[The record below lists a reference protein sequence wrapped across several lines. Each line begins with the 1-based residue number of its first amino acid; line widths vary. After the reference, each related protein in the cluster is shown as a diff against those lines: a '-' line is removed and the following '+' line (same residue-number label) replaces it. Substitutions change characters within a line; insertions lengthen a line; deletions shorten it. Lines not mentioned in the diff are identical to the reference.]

1 MKNWMIALLAVLLA
15 VFMPASAMAAQGDVV
30 VPCGVGNPMEDNI
43 NSFCVAGNTLY
54 MIPYEEGTLYAHTVG
69 ETEAKVYTMET
80 EKTSVQS
87 RNCICMLLSD
97 GERLLMLEIL
107 YNYEDDQ
114 QTAESALYELAF
126 EGGAVE
132 RTLLLKPDWSFMR
145 EGNGQY
151 YRYPQRLLAMKDC
164 MMIGTYDDNGNRLIF
179 KMSYADGS
187 AAQVDIPDMV
197 CMTRYTQD
205 RVLIEQYDYNQR
217 EKVKFVLYDPAT
229 DAVELLSEVDVEEYR
244 TFDGLACDVK
254 SGEVYFVRSGE
265 VYVLDVLT
273 GEVGEAVASMPL
285 NVYDGGAQVT
295 ENGYYAYAT
304 YDAYVMRN
312 LHSETSA
319 SATLRIMDNSY
330 AQSVSTAY
338 YRFVNEHS
346 DASVVLSSDGSS
358 DQLIDNMMNHD
369 SSVDVYIMSA
379 QDSNYEAVFNRG
391 FVAGFEQSEVLSALA
406 EKMNPSLLKQLSSD
420 GEFSVLPVQA
430 YFWLPRVSE
439 KALEKL
445 GMTLEELPTNWS
457 DFVDFLLEVQE
468 RWPQDGS
475 LTLMD
480 PWTSIQSARMQL
492 FNLIFEAYQTAL
504 SQDPHSVDARTM
516 TEILQKLEKLDFG
529 RFGQPDESAFEDGNY
544 NPVYEEDRILLTTNT
559 GTTLSGLTTDN
570 TPMAMA
576 LTADLPIYAPVE
588 ELQVAFINPYSE
600 NIDLALEF
608 VEALYQNMGEETL
621 YLMLPEEAEPTLNP
635 WYEENLKYAEE
646 YVAEVEKELAE
657 AEEADRQMLEEQLES
672 AKQGLEWSLNSMYSI
687 REEDIAWLKAHADNM
702 IIQGSN
708 WLYSD
713 DGGDAWELIQQYSEG
728 KIDANRLMKEIDGKI
743 RMMLME
749 GY

>member
-1 MKNWMIALLAVLLA
+1 MKKWMIALLAVLLA

-30 VPCGVGNPMEDNI
+30 VPCGVGNQVEDNV
-43 NSFCVAGNTLY
+43 NSFCVVGNTLY
-54 MIPYEEGTLYAHTVG
+54 MVPYEAGTLYAHTVG
-69 ETEAKVYTMET
+69 EAEPKAYTMEV
-80 EKTSVQS
+80 EETSYQQS
-87 RNCICMLLSD
+87 RNCMLLSD

-107 YNYEDDQ
+107 YNYGDDQ
-114 QTAESALYELAF
+114 QTAEAALYELALDS
-126 EGGAVE
+126 GAVE
-132 RTLLLKPDWSFMR
+132 RKLLLEPDWGFMR
-145 EGNGQY
+145 ESNGQY
-151 YRYPQRLLAMKDC
+151 YRYPQWLLALKDC

-187 AAQVDIPDMV
+187 VVQVEIPNMV
-197 CMTRYTQD
+197 GMTRYTQD

-229 DAVELLSEVDVEEYR
+229 DAVESLSEVAVEEYQI
-244 TFDGLACDVK
+244 FDGLACDVK
-254 SGEVYFVRSGE
+254 SGEVYFVRGGE
-265 VYVLDVLT
+265 VHALDVLT
-273 GEVGEAVASMPL
+273 GEIGEAIASMPL
-285 NVYDGGAQVT
+285 DVYDNGAQVT

-304 YDAYVMRN
+304 YGAYVMRN
-312 LHSETSA
+312 LHPETSA
-319 SATLRIMDNSY
+319 SATLKIMDNSY
-330 AQSVSTAY
+330 AQSVNTAY

-346 DASVVLSSDGSS
+346 DASVVLSRDGSS
-358 DQLIDNMMNHD
+358 DLLIDNMMNRD

-391 FVAGFEQSEVLSALA
+391 FVVGFEQSEVLSALA
-406 EKMNPSLLKQLSSD
+406 EKMNPSLLEQLSSD

-445 GMTLEELPTNWS
+445 DVTLEELPTNWS
-457 DFVDFLLEVQE
+457 DFVDFLLEVQD

-492 FNLIFEAYQTAL
+492 FDQIFEAYQTAL
-504 SQDPHSVDARTM
+504 SQDPHSVDSRTM
-516 TEILQKLEKLDFG
+516 TEILQKLEKLDFS
-529 RFGQPDESAFEDGNY
+529 RFGQPDESVFEDENY
-544 NPVYEEDRILLTTNT
+544 NPVYDEDRILLTTNT
-559 GTTLSGLTTDN
+559 GTTLSGLTMSN
-570 TPMAMA
+570 TPMVMA
-576 LTADLPIYAPVE
+576 LAADLPVCAPVE
-588 ELQVAFINPYSE
+588 LSVAFINPYSE

-608 VEALYQNMGEETL
+608 VEALYQNMDKETL

-635 WYEENLKYAEE
+635 WYEENLKYAEK

-672 AKQGLEWSLNSMYSI
+672 AKRGLEWSRNSMYSI
-687 REEDIAWLKAHADNM
+687 REEDIAWLKAHADNLVV
-702 IIQGSN
+702 QGSN
-708 WLYSD
+708 WLYGD
-713 DGGDAWELIQQYSEG
+713 DGGDARELIQQYSEG
-728 KIDANRLMKEIDGKI
+728 RIDANRLMKEIDGKI